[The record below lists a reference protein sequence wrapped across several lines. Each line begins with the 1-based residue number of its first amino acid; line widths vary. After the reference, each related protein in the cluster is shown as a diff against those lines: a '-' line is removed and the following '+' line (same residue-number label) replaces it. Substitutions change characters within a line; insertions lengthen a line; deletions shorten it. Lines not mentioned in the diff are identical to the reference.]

1 MQTTRF
7 NNSTTIIFALLLLGS
22 FFIPWVKWESYNI
35 PGYAL
40 PSGNFFS
47 LSAKHFNL
55 DNPYPNLGIL
65 LKIFWLLPAAALA
78 ALMFAVVK
86 KNSAFA
92 SLLAGVIALTMAT
105 VYILFTRTLLMLGVG
120 NSLLNSLCPGIYL
133 AILGGMGIILASV
146 RTKLW
151 IRLFLIII
159 GPLLAWM
166 GFLII
171 EKQIETEKYEDTA
184 NIESKYTV
192 WGQDLIREFRE
203 NDSLANAKYRE
214 QILTVNGRI
223 SETEMPNDSTIN
235 IRIADSTGSFAIFPF
250 VDQYFEKAR
259 KLSAGDSVVIRA
271 SCSGGIY
278 SEILEMETISFKRC
292 ALIN

>member
-1 MQTTRF
+1 MQTTRS
-7 NNSTTIIFALLLLGS
+7 NNATTIIFALLLLGS
-22 FFIPWVKWESYNI
+22 FFIPWVKWESHNI

-40 PSGNFFS
+40 PSGKFFS
-47 LSAKHFNL
+47 VSAENFNL

-78 ALMFAVVK
+78 AIMLAVMK
-86 KNSAFA
+86 KNNAIA
-92 SLLAGVIALTMAT
+92 SILAGVFALTMAT
-105 VYILFTRTLLMLGVG
+105 VYILFTRTLLMLGIES
-120 NSLLNSLCPGIYL
+120 SLLNSLSPGIYL
-133 AILGGMGIILASV
+133 SILGGLGIILTQV
-146 RTKLW
+146 RTKVW
-151 IRLFLIII
+151 VRLLLILV
-159 GPLLAWM
+159 GPLLAWI
-166 GFLII
+166 GFMII
-171 EKQIETEKYEDTA
+171 EKQTEREKYEDTA
-184 NIESKYTV
+184 NVESKYTV
-192 WGQDLIREFRE
+192 WGPDLIREFRE

-214 QILTVNGRI
+214 QILTVTGRI

-250 VDQYFEKAR
+250 VDQYFEKAK

-292 ALIN
+292 ALIK